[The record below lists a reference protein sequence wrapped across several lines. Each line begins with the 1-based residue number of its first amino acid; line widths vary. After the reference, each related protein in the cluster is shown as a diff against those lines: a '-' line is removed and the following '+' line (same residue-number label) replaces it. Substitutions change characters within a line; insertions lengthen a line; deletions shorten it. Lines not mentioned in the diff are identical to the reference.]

1 MTQLDTLHPQP
12 TAPTLESPVTDQEI
26 LAKLDEIIAD
36 QLDLD
41 DVKLSASMVS
51 ADVEGWD
58 SLAHVRIMIAVEQAF
73 GVRFSAAQIAGIA
86 NVGELIERIRTKL

>member
-1 MTQLDTLHPQP
+1 MD
-12 TAPTLESPVTDQEI
+12 SPMTDQDI

-41 DVKLSASMVS
+41 DVKLSASTVS
-51 ADVEGWD
+51 ADVDGWD

-73 GVRFSAAQIAGIA
+73 GVRFSTSQITSIA
-86 NVGELIERIRTKL
+86 NVGELIERIRAKL

>member
-1 MTQLDTLHPQP
+1 M
-12 TAPTLESPVTDQEI
+12 TDQDI

-41 DVKLSASMVS
+41 DVKLSASTVS
-51 ADVEGWD
+51 ADVDGWD

-73 GVRFSAAQIAGIA
+73 GVRFSTSQITSIA
-86 NVGELIERIRTKL
+86 NVGELIERIRAKL